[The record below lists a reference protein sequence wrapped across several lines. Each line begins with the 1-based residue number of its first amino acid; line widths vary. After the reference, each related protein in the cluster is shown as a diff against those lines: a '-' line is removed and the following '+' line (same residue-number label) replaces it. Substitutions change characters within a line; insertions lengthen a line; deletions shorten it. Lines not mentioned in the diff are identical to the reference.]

1 MEIYLYRF
9 GYRCG
14 CGKDG
19 INMETDAFSKR
30 HPIVNFIFFLG
41 AIGFDVVIQHP
52 AYLTAGFVFGTVYY
66 LLLNGKKGTK
76 MLLGLLPLFLIMT
89 AINPLFNV
97 YGATILFHL
106 FGRPY
111 TLEALYYGAAIAAVF
126 VVMLIWFGCYNAVL
140 TSDKFTSLFGNL
152 IPSLSLLL
160 VMVLRLIPN
169 LMRKAAQLTGARK
182 SIGKGSVE
190 NATNREKL
198 TDGMT
203 ILSALTDWA
212 LEGGVVTGDSMRSR
226 GYGSAKRTSFMI
238 YRLTGIDLVLL
249 VLQFLLAAAVLAT
262 AMTGGTT
269 ATYTPDF
276 YIAPVN
282 AQTVWG
288 FIAYC
293 AYLSIPTVLHIKEAI
308 QWHISR
314 SKI

>member
-1 MEIYLYRF
+1 M
-9 GYRCG
+9 
-14 CGKDG
+14 
-19 INMETDAFSKR
+19 NSDAFSKR

-41 AIGFDVVIQHP
+41 AIGFGVVIQHP
-52 AYLTAGFVFGTVYY
+52 AYLAAGFVCGTTYY
-66 LLLNGKKGTK
+66 LLLNGRKGIK
-76 MLLGLLPLFLIMT
+76 MLLAMIPLFLIMT
-89 AINPLFNV
+89 FINPLFNV
-97 YGATILFHL
+97 YGATVLFHL

-111 TLEALYYGAAIAAVF
+111 TLEALFYGAAIAAVF

-160 VMVLRLIPN
+160 VMVLRMIPN
-169 LMRKAAQLTGARK
+169 LIRKAAQVSGARK

-190 NATNREKL
+190 NATNKEKL

-203 ILSALTDWA
+203 ILSALTDWV
-212 LEGGVVTGDSMRSR
+212 LEGGVVTGDSMCSR

-282 AQTVWG
+282 GQTVWG

>member
-1 MEIYLYRF
+1 MS
-9 GYRCG
+9 
-14 CGKDG
+14 
-19 INMETDAFSKR
+19 MDAFSKR
-30 HPIVNFIFFLG
+30 HPLVNFIFFLG
-41 AIGFDVVIQHP
+41 AIGFGVVIQHP
-52 AYLTAGFVFGTVYY
+52 VYLAAGFLCGTTYY
-66 LLLNGKKGTK
+66 LLLNGRKGMK

-89 AINPLFNV
+89 AINPLFNT
-97 YGATILFHL
+97 YGATVLFYV

-111 TLEALYYGAAIAAVF
+111 TLEALYYGMAIAAVF

-152 IPSLSLLL
+152 IPALSLLL
-160 VMVLRLIPN
+160 VMVLRMIPN
-169 LMRKAAQLTGARK
+169 LMRKARQFAGARK
-182 SIGKGSVE
+182 SIGKGSGD
-190 NATNREKL
+190 NATNKEKI

-226 GYGSAKRTSFMI
+226 GYGSAKRTSFVV
-238 YRLTGIDLVLL
+238 YRMTGIDFSLL
-249 VLQFLLAAAVLAT
+249 VIQCVLILAVLGT
-262 AMTGGTT
+262 ALTGGTT

-276 YIAPVN
+276 YIAPVSGMHILGL
-282 AQTVWG
+282 V
-288 FIAYC
+288 AYC